1 MESYF
6 FCDFCLYNVKNKN
19 PLSVTGMSKIL
30 LRPARACSRPLSWVL
45 LGYSRQKCHPSTAA
59 GLGRLLQCCSHCSRH
74 HVLGVMGVSPQQGR
88 CASAWVGYQHLYLW
102 RCIQNRCRTKQLYP
116 PLHHDALDLDSK
128 VACLQVEVYLMLLS
142 AKDYVWIH
150 KLDNLNMTHD
160 IHDIN

>member
-1 MESYF
+1 MTFEWPSW
-6 FCDFCLYNVKNKN
+6 VH
-19 PLSVTGMSKIL
+19 PLPFPFPELHNTAPSCTSVLQTL
-30 LRPARACSRPLSWVL
+30 VL
-45 LGYSRQKCHPSTAA
+45 LGYSGQKCHPSTAA
-59 GLGRLLQCCSHCSRH
+59 GLGWVLQCCSHCSEH